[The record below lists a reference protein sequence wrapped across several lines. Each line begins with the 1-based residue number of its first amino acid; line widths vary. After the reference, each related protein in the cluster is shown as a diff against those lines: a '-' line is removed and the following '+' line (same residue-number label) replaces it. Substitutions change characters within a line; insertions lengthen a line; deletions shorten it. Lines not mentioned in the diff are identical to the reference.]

1 MIPAPL
7 PLSSLV
13 LVLLVLQS
21 WFQHQIPCP
30 GSVGTRIALAG
41 DGTEGILTFSF
52 FPSVPLVVQKE
63 LLWNWG
69 CPSG

>member
-52 FPSVPLVVQKE
+52 LPSVPLVVQKE